1 LQRLRLYGLL
11 AQSAQSG
18 RRTNKVNL
26 RQSPKTELIVLMS
39 DIAEAL
45 ENGYID
51 PRLVRRYGRSSAT
64 FASYLIKAIAA
75 GEEDE
80 GGRIRRSIE
89 DWQDV
94 GLSPHHQLRA
104 RAHLKELGI
113 LEEKYFLGQGVQLL
127 YKLDVGRV
135 LELAGMVSKYKE
147 PKT

>member
-1 LQRLRLYGLL
+1 
-11 AQSAQSG
+11 
-18 RRTNKVNL
+18 
-26 RQSPKTELIVLMS
+26 MS

-94 GLSPHHQLRA
+94 GLGGFNR
-104 RAHLKELGI
+104 
-113 LEEKYFLGQGVQLL
+113 
-127 YKLDVGRV
+127 
-135 LELAGMVSKYKE
+135 
-147 PKT
+147 